1 VPERRHGRGIKRLG
15 VLLSLGAQKYT
26 LVQVWKSSENL
37 TAVKHAMAARAGQQ
51 KIEQR
56 VAAPSDRSAFKMVN
70 LKAPASIALGPVAD
84 GTPIK
89 LRAPLF

>member
-1 VPERRHGRGIKRLG
+1 
-15 VLLSLGAQKYT
+15 
-26 LVQVWKSSENL
+26 
-37 TAVKHAMAARAGQQ
+37 MAARAGQQ